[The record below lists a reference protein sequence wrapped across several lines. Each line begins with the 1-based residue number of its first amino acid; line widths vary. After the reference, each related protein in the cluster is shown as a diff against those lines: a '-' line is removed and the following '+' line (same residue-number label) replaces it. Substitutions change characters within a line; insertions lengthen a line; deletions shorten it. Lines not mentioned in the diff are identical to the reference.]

1 MKYKSEQEM
10 PDFLKDFARRHKP
23 ADLTIEEWAA
33 SGRED
38 IRKEEADRRMQRA
51 TASIER
57 RLKERRALRLV
68 INPASA
74 QTAAIFR
81 AGRDDKADEKDDGRM
96 VFPDDLDLERY

>member
-23 ADLTIEEWAA
+23 ANLTIEEWLA

-38 IRKEEADRRMQRA
+38 IRKEEADKRMQRA

-57 RLKERRALRLV
+57 RLKERRALRQIGNGNLAPIIAV
-68 INPASA
+68 SQNSKDGGKEDERMDFDAIE
-74 QTAAIFR
+74 AA
-81 AGRDDKADEKDDGRM
+81 
-96 VFPDDLDLERY
+96 LEFDR

>member
-38 IRKEEADRRMQRA
+38 IRKEEADKRMQRA
-51 TASIER
+51 TMSLER
-57 RLKERRALRLV
+57 HLRERRALRP
-68 INPASA
+68 ISSAPAPT
-74 QTAAIFR
+74 QTAT
-81 AGRDDKADEKDDGRM
+81 DEKDDGRM
-96 VFPDDLDLERY
+96 VFPDDLEDSR

>member
-23 ADLTIEEWAA
+23 ADLTIEEWLA

-38 IRKEEADRRMQRA
+38 IRKEEADKRMRRA

-57 RLKERRALRLV
+57 RLKEHRALRPISTPV
-68 INPASA
+68 PAV
-74 QTAAIFR
+74 AATSQD
-81 AGRDDKADEKDDGRM
+81 AKEGGGRM
-96 VFPDDLDLERY
+96 VFPDDLDLER

>member
-57 RLKERRALRLV
+57 RLKERRALRPIGTSV
-68 INPASA
+68 PAVATTSQDA
-74 QTAAIFR
+74 
-81 AGRDDKADEKDDGRM
+81 KEDDGRM
-96 VFPDDLDLERY
+96 VFPDDLDLER

>member
-57 RLKERRALRLV
+57 RLKERRSISNLAPIIAVSQNGKDGGKEDEQMDFDAIEDALGFDR
-68 INPASA
+68 
-74 QTAAIFR
+74 
-81 AGRDDKADEKDDGRM
+81 
-96 VFPDDLDLERY
+96 